1 MAKINITEKVKELLS
16 DFLSENGYE
25 LWNLEFVK
33 AGKDFNL
40 NVFIEAPDGISTD
53 DCEIVSRYLSEKLDE
68 EEVIDKSYY
77 LIVSS
82 PGMDRPLLTDEH
94 YKRYEGAFIDVSLY
108 KGFEGKKNHS
118 GILKERT
125 ETDLIMT
132 VEGTDGEETLTIPRD
147 IVSKVR
153 LQVIF

>member
-1 MAKINITEKVKELLS
+1 MAKINITEKVKEILKG
-16 DFLSENGYE
+16 FLEENGYE

-33 AGKDFNL
+33 AGQDYNL
-40 NVFIEAPDGISTD
+40 NIFIDAPKGISTD
-53 DCEIVSRYLSEKLDE
+53 DCELVSRYLSEKLDE
-68 EEVIDKSYY
+68 EEIIDKSYY

-82 PGMDRPLLTDEH
+82 PGMDRPLLRDEH
-94 YKRYEGAFIDVSLY
+94 YKRYEGAMIDVSLY

-118 GILKERT
+118 GTLKERT
-125 ETDLIMT
+125 ETDLVMT
-132 VEGTDGEETLTIPRD
+132 IEGKDGEETLTIPRD